1 MIKLHD
7 TKLFRLLLYPAC
19 GIGPTSHDNTDI
31 LTTLTP
37 RQLVD
42 MCLGGESVVQDYLF
56 STPVLTQWAKL
67 RYLNIT
73 EETIDLVYQGALAT
87 MAVLGHR
94 REIFPEPLPEHLLPD
109 DSFPVIA
116 QGLALE
122 HGSPGYPNVEVVD
135 EVNPLEDYLEI
146 VFQSGYVEEVPW
158 SRVMDFCLFGNIA
171 YNDLRH
177 GGYVAMSYENH
188 LFETCIIRRSELRTP
203 HF

>member
-7 TKLFRLLLYPAC
+7 TKLFPLSLRPAC
-19 GIGPTSHDNTDI
+19 GIGPINPGDTGI

-42 MCLGGESVVQDYLF
+42 MCLGGESAVQDYLF

-67 RYLNIT
+67 RHLNIT
-73 EETIDLVYQGALAT
+73 EEIIDLLYQGTLAT

-94 REIFPEPLPEHLLPD
+94 REIFPEPLPDHLLPD
-109 DSFPVIA
+109 DSFPAIA
-116 QGLALE
+116 QGLDLE
-122 HGSPGYPNVEVVD
+122 HGSPGYLNVEVVD

-146 VFQSGYVEEVPW
+146 VFQSEYVEEVPW
-158 SRVMDFCLFGNIA
+158 SHVMDFCLFGNIA

-177 GGYVAMSYENH
+177 GGYVVMSYENH
-188 LFETCIIRRSELRTP
+188 ILELSAQRVGDL
-203 HF
+203 